1 MMQSQV
7 STTQIVSQDNQTSPS
22 DVQNKPTILIVED
35 DQVFDENVYTEI
47 SFGRF

>member
-35 DQVFDENVYTEI
+35 DQVLMRMYKQKLV
-47 SFGRF
+47 